1 MDDEAAV
8 EVALQYVEYLRTG
21 DDVILATAFTP
32 DHLDHVSGQR
42 GVEIM
47 RTVRGWLDASFA
59 DVSHEVHAVTVGGD
73 IVSVWF
79 SSTARHIS
87 SAFPPLGGR
96 PATGRVVVAEAVHV
110 FRVVGGRLAEHWAV
124 RDDLGVLR
132 QLDAPEQLP
141 IERDRPTFRA

>member
-47 RTVRGWLDASFA
+47 RTVRGWLDAS
-59 DVSHEVHAVTVGGD
+59 SP
-73 IVSVWF
+73 
-79 SSTARHIS
+79 R
-87 SAFPPLGGR
+87 
-96 PATGRVVVAEAVHV
+96 
-110 FRVVGGRLAEHWAV
+110 AV